1 MYIVE
6 VSHIGKRNTNTIQH
20 SNFDDLKVV
29 EPKWNW
35 IMNIEDIDVF
45 MGKPDDVIKSEFS
58 GVGLPESGLLELP
71 F

>member
-1 MYIVE
+1 MYVVE

-35 IMNIEDIDVF
+35 IMNIGDIDVF
-45 MGKPDDVIKSEFS
+45 MGKPDDVIKS
-58 GVGLPESGLLELP
+58 
-71 F
+71 